1 MITLYGLY
9 NLTGYHPHSRT
20 KWTKK
25 HFNITTKESKQVA
38 YEDYLEVKELLIR
51 VSKKPDLE
59 NLRILFHIPFE
70 NNAYPSPSMV
80 KGLEFEKNII
90 KFPEH
95 KPESHSEQMIDIMNK
110 DRKEEFK
117 TIIKNCSNCLY
128 NGENNLCD
136 CDLEC
141 IDFNR
146 HVPGMKVKNLL
157 PGITKDDYEV
167 LKNSFDDL
175 LEMYQNQ
182 ERRLLIL
189 EKRLELPKRAFR
201 NEIINAINTI
211 CHKEHR
217 EQHTIYKEV
226 YQGFDIRYGL
236 KDKTKNIKTTYL
248 EWYDQND
255 YLPRLLNYIKEV
267 YKV

>member
-1 MITLYGLY
+1 
-9 NLTGYHPHSRT
+9 
-20 KWTKK
+20 
-25 HFNITTKESKQVA
+25 
-38 YEDYLEVKELLIR
+38 
-51 VSKKPDLE
+51 
-59 NLRILFHIPFE
+59 
-70 NNAYPSPSMV
+70 
-80 KGLEFEKNII
+80 
-90 KFPEH
+90 
-95 KPESHSEQMIDIMNK
+95 
-110 DRKEEFK
+110 
-117 TIIKNCSNCLY
+117 
-128 NGENNLCD
+128 
-136 CDLEC
+136 
-141 IDFNR
+141 
-146 HVPGMKVKNLL
+146 
-157 PGITKDDYEV
+157 
-167 LKNSFDDL
+167 
-175 LEMYQNQ
+175 MYQNQ

-217 EQHTIYKEV
+217 EQHTVYKEV

>member
-1 MITLYGLY
+1 MITLYKLY
-9 NLTGYHPHSRT
+9 DLTGYHPHSRRA
-20 KWTKK
+20 WLRK
-25 HFNITTKESKQVA
+25 HFGYTTKEAKTIQINDLSRA
-38 YEDYLEVKELLIR
+38 YECLKNNSR
-51 VSKKPDLE
+51 KPNFDGL
-59 NLRILFHIPFE
+59 HI
-70 NNAYPSPSMV
+70 Y
-80 KGLEFEKNII
+80 
-90 KFPEH
+90 FPN
-95 KPESHSEQMIDIMNK
+95 ESHSNQMIDIMNK
-110 DRKEEFK
+110 DREEEFK
-117 TIIKNCSNCLY
+117 IVIRNCSNCLY
-128 NGENNLCD
+128 NGEDNLCD
-136 CDLEC
+136 CSLEC
-141 IDFNR
+141 IDFYR
-146 HVPGMKVKNLL
+146 HVPGMKVKNVL

-182 ERRLLIL
+182 ERRLLVL

-217 EQHTIYKEV
+217 EQHTVYKEV